1 MFLSLDIWLLPAIA
15 AASSS
20 YLVSLI
26 WERVRPP
33 TAPNGLV
40 SALLSGL
47 SFLMGGISSYYRY
60 AVFAPTLENNVII
73 MFAAGAI
80 ATYVWLAL
88 RRFLPWERINR

>member
-26 WERVRPP
+26 WERIRPP

-47 SFLMGGISSYYRY
+47 SFVMGGISSYYRY
-60 AVFAPTLENNVII
+60 QVFQPSLESNVII

-80 ATYVWLAL
+80 ATYVWLSI
-88 RRFLPWERINR
+88 RRFFPWEQIKN

>member
-26 WERVRPP
+26 WERIRPL
-33 TAPNGLV
+33 TAPNGLI
-40 SALLSGL
+40 SGLLSGL
-47 SFLMGGISSYYRY
+47 SFAMGGISSYYRY
-60 AVFAPTLENNVII
+60 SLFAPSLESNVII

-80 ATYVWLAL
+80 ATYVWLSI
-88 RRFLPWERINR
+88 RRFFPWERIKN

>member
-26 WERVRPP
+26 WERIRPP
-33 TAPNGLV
+33 TAPTGLI
-40 SALLSGL
+40 SALLSAL
-47 SFLMGGISSYYRY
+47 SFVMGGISSYYRY
-60 AVFAPTLENNVII
+60 LLFTPSLENNVII

-80 ATYVWLAL
+80 ATYAWLSI
-88 RRFLPWERINR
+88 RRFFPWERIKN